1 MPAFNGR
8 LMPLEIAG
16 VPVPVLVLGMVA
28 FGAAMFAVLVP
39 PPALKLLLA
48 LLAVA
53 CFAAFVL
60 GLRERSDLPFWR
72 LKYLR
77 GRPRGTVEAPHG

>member
-8 LMPLEIAG
+8 LMPLEVAG

-39 PPALKLLLA
+39 PLAVKVVLA
-48 LLAVA
+48 LLAA
-53 CFAAFVL
+53 ASFGAFVL

-77 GRPRGTVEAPHG
+77 GSPRGTVEAPHG